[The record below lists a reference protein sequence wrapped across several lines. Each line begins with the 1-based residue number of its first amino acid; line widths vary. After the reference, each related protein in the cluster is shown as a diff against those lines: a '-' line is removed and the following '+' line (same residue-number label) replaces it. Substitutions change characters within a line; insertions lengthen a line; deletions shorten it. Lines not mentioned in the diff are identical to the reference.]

1 MATLGGSVLT
11 KVDFD
16 KRLDPDGTIAD
27 IADVLTQNLPILKH
41 VPWVESNQP
50 TSHLTTVRTG
60 RGAASWRRFNRG
72 VSPSKGT
79 TRQNTD
85 GIGMLEKFTEVD
97 CDLAKLNGN
106 EREFRLSE
114 AESDME
120 TMAEEFGGTLIYGN
134 AATAQEEFTGLA
146 TRYADPAGDLADNII
161 DAGGSST
168 GCTSIFLVGWHK
180 NKIYCV
186 YPKGSAAGLLH
197 EDLGKVPV
205 ADATGAGG
213 AKYMAYLDHYQWKGG
228 LVVKD
233 PRWAVRIGSIKV
245 STLITDPT
253 GSSIPLNNLM
263 IRAVHRLPNL
273 EASGISLQWYVSRT
287 VGTFLDIQ
295 LQNKSNVHLTM
306 GNEEGMP
313 KLKFRGIPV
322 NILDSIS
329 ENETAI

>member
-1 MATLGGSVLT
+1 MATIGGSVLT

-16 KRLDPDGTIAD
+16 KRLDPDGKIAD
-27 IADVLTQNLPILKH
+27 IADVLTQSLPILKH
-41 VPWVESNQP
+41 IPWMPSNQP
-50 TSHLTTVRTG
+50 TSHLSVVRTS
-60 RGAASWRRFNRG
+60 RGAASWRRFNQG
-72 VSPSKGT
+72 VAPTKGT

-114 AESDME
+114 AESDLE
-120 TMAEEFGGTLIYGN
+120 AMAEEFAGTLMYGN
-134 AATAQEEFTGLA
+134 AGTAQEEFNGFA

-168 GCTSIFLVGWHK
+168 GCTSIFLVGWK
-180 NKIYCV
+180 PNKIWCA
-186 YPKGSAAGLLH
+186 YPKGSAAGLVH
-197 EDLGKVPV
+197 EDLGKTPV
-205 ADATGAGG
+205 SDATGAGA

-245 STLITDPT
+245 STLTADVA
-253 GSSIPLNNLM
+253 GSTYNLCDLM
-263 IRAVHRLPNL
+263 IRAMHRLPNL
-273 EASGISLQWYVSRT
+273 DSDVNLQWYVPRT
-287 VGTFLDIQ
+287 VGTLLDIQ
-295 LQNKSNVHLTM
+295 LSRKSNVHLTM
-306 GNEEGMP
+306 GNEEGKD
-313 KLKFRGIPV
+313 KLLFRGKPV
-322 NILDSIS
+322 NILDAIS